1 MHCINQKPKS
11 MKMGKKKKAKGTTK
25 KSYKGGKK

>member
-1 MHCINQKPKS
+1 MHCINQKPKGT
-11 MKMGKKKKAKGTTK
+11 KMGKKKKSKGTTK